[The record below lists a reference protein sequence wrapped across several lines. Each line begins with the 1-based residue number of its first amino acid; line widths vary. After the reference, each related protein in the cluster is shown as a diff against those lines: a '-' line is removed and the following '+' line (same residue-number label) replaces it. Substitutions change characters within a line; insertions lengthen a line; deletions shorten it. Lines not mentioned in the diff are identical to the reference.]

1 MEPTDLINFKK
12 LNEFLN
18 LKGNTVR
25 KHRIPKKYSES
36 IDNLSNLIQDWM
48 DENQHKK
55 YGRT

>member
-48 DENQHKK
+48 NRNEV
-55 YGRT
+55 